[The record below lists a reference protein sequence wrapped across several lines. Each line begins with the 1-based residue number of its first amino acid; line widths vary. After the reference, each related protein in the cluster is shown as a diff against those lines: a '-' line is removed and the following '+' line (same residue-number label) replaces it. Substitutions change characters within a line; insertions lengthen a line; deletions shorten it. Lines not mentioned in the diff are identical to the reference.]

1 MMAQTTKRR
10 PPSPPNPSAISA
22 DANLDNQLKALA
34 AEIDLNETENEDFDG
49 DIDLDKELDKLCN
62 ESDDTP
68 NIGEGPKSPLPPIPT
83 LAISEEPDIIYIEGP
98 QPKQGETSARPKTPY
113 KKQESKKGI
122 QEPQILPYDKL
133 FDYFANLFYH
143 FTISLS
149 HPEIAQN
156 YFNIIQKLAPLIF
169 QGEDQYNPNGQKFNV
184 KNLPQPFPKE
194 FEFQQVDENEIV
206 TPTIFTENEK
216 INTILNRQLSRL
228 TEKKKECLKRNETQ
242 SVQELDRAIS
252 LTERSLNSVYDPPI
266 LLTDYI
272 HLYPSNINP
281 DLKHNE
287 IKIVFKSVLKN
298 TKKSKDRGQESYR
311 ITIILGQLGHFS
323 TPELTNSFINSLD
336 YSLTSDKLT
345 DIKTMMAV
353 FSGNAR
359 IEIGDQATEVPL
371 SPLLINCTYP
381 ISATVDDTTV
391 LIDIMIHS
399 PLSARN
405 KQRESMQFQ
414 YLATF
419 VDEITTPA
427 PPVSKPP
434 TAVGFAT
441 TPTVPTPT
449 VRQSRSR
456 NGERNPAL
464 SRTFK

>member
-1 MMAQTTKRR
+1 MMAQRTKRG
-10 PPSPPNPSAISA
+10 PSKPPNPPPVS
-22 DANLDNQLKALA
+22 DDVNLDNQLKALA
-34 AEIDLNETENEDFDG
+34 AEVDETGNEGIDG
-49 DIDLDKELDKLCN
+49 DSDIEKELAKLCA

-68 NIGEGPKSPLPPIPT
+68 NTDVGTKSQPPPIPT
-83 LAISEEPDIIYIEGP
+83 LAVSEEPDIIFIEGP

-113 KKQESKKGI
+113 KKQESKKRI

-133 FDYFANLFYH
+133 FDYFANLYYH
-143 FTISLS
+143 FIISLD

-156 YFNIIQKLAPLIF
+156 YFSIIQKLAPLIF

-184 KNLPQPFPKE
+184 KNLPQPLPKE

-216 INTILNRQLSRL
+216 INDILKLQLTRL
-228 TEKKKECLKRNETQ
+228 IEKKKECLKRNETQ

-266 LLTDYI
+266 LLSDYI
-272 HLYPSNINP
+272 HLYPSNMNP

-287 IKIVFKSVLKN
+287 IKIVFKSVLKEN
-298 TKKSKDRGQESYR
+298 TKKSKNRGQESYR

-323 TPELTNSFINSLD
+323 TPELTNSFIQSLD

-345 DIKTMMAV
+345 DFKTMMAV

-381 ISATVDDTTV
+381 ISATVGDSTV
-391 LIDIMIHS
+391 LIDLMIHC

-405 KQRESMQFQ
+405 QQRESMQFQ
-414 YLATF
+414 YLASF

-427 PPVSKPP
+427 PPVSRPQA
-434 TAVGFAT
+434 AVGFAT

-449 VRQSRSR
+449 VRPPRSRS
-456 NGERNPAL
+456 GERNPAL